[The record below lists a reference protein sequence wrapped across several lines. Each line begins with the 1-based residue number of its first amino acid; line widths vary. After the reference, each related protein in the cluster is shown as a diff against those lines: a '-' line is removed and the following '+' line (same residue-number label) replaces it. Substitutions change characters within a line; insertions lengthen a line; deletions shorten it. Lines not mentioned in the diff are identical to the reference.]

1 MEGAGVRGVSMYPV
15 KSVSDLMEVSQRETE
30 VGGGKGLEHVP
41 C

>member
-1 MEGAGVRGVSMYPV
+1 MEGAGVRVGMLM
-15 KSVSDLMEVSQRETE
+15 SVTDLMEVSEREME